1 MDRDVRHV
9 MHSRHVAG
17 PQWPGAASCC
27 CSCTGCL
34 VLTGLFGSVLLG
46 VSLLGAGLTNA
57 SSCTHCTRTTHVS
70 CNHTAM
76 PPCICMCG
84 VRHVL
89 LRGAAAGVAL
99 SRSQVMSAKT
109 PGVIDGM
116 LALRGHVKL
125 SFGRPPLGPAG
136 YHAKTKKASSL
147 SWFHEHGGT
156 THRTLG
162 SN

>member
-1 MDRDVRHV
+1 
-9 MHSRHVAG
+9 
-17 PQWPGAASCC
+17 
-27 CSCTGCL
+27 
-34 VLTGLFGSVLLG
+34 
-46 VSLLGAGLTNA
+46 
-57 SSCTHCTRTTHVS
+57 
-70 CNHTAM
+70 
-76 PPCICMCG
+76 MCG

-99 SRSQVMSAKT
+99 SRSQVMSTKT